1 MATTA
6 IMLRFSGVCLLATV
20 AAVSTRP
27 ARVALLARS
36 VAVRRATIYAGNDE
50 VSLGG
55 LFRKASPGQA
65 DGNVA
70 PDPTC
75 PVILQ
80 HDLDRLTM
88 PGQSQQLHL
97 YDTSNLSALR
107 SAMSAHST
115 FIHVALDPTATARRQ
130 FGVVAV
136 GTECMIVGLVPSSK
150 TNIKGEASSSIMV
163 DIIGLRQRLVLECTQ
178 FEPHVRARVAPASS
192 APSSPLSDKAA
203 AGMDELSVECA
214 VLRETLGFE
223 ATRVDVEAMRAD
235 LVKACGE
242 AASDEHAWACARAMG
257 AMRAFPPERRLRALQ
272 ITQTNDLVDFVLAE
286 LREERQRLLAMKAL
300 KQM

>member
-1 MATTA
+1 MCGVLLFAT
-6 IMLRFSGVCLLATV
+6 ATL
-20 AAVSTRP
+20 VSTRLAHVTLR
-27 ARVALLARS
+27 ARP
-36 VAVRRATIYAGNDE
+36 VAVRRADIYAGDDE

-55 LFRKASPGQA
+55 LFRKSSPDQA
-65 DGNVA
+65 GGVV

-80 HDLDRLTM
+80 YDLDRLTV

-107 SAMSAHST
+107 SAMNAHST
-115 FIHVALDPTATARRQ
+115 FIHVALDPSSTARRQ
-130 FGVVAV
+130 FGWVAV

-150 TNIKGEASSSIMV
+150 TNIRGEASSSIMV
-163 DIIGLRQRLVLECTQ
+163 DVIGLRQRLVLECTQ
-178 FEPHVRARVAPASS
+178 FEPHVRARVAPAGS
-192 APSSPLSDKAA
+192 ASPVALSDKAA
-203 AGMDELSVECA
+203 EGLDELSTECA
-214 VLRETLGFE
+214 VLREALGFE
-223 ATRVDVEAMRAD
+223 ATRVDIEAMRAE

-242 AASDEHAWACARAMG
+242 AESDKHAWACARAMG

-272 ITQTNDLVDFVLAE
+272 ITHTDDLIEFVLAE

-300 KQM
+300 KQL